1 MFVTDF
7 RTGIEETYGMRIREI
22 RRVKDVFRIR
32 TRLGTYCLKG
42 YDVQVEEVFY
52 IARVFACLDERGFT
66 RSPKVYPTTALS
78 PVMIHQGSVYMLT
91 NWVHGRQPDFGSAAD
106 LRKGLRSLARFHAA
120 AEGFPAGEA
129 PASRIRYFDLE
140 KDVSDYKDL
149 LGCYENTRH
158 LVPPCEEAISRL
170 REPAVLAAITAEQQA
185 SAFIHGDYNYPNL
198 IKDKRG
204 KLHLIDF
211 ENSSL
216 HVRMKDLAHILHRNF
231 TWNAGGML
239 RAVEYYQRHRQLSAP
254 DLSLLHALLSAP
266 YPVVRSIKIGGI
278 QSAARVIPSTD
289 RFLQYQKELGA
300 LLTSS

>member
-1 MFVTDF
+1 MTDF

-32 TRLGTYCLKG
+32 TPLGTYCLKG

-66 RSPKVYPTTALS
+66 RSPKVYPTTTLS

-106 LRKGLRSLARFHAA
+106 LRKGLRALARFHAA

-149 LGCYENTRH
+149 LGYYEKKIA
-158 LVPPCEEAISRL
+158 L
-170 REPAVLAAITAEQQA
+170 
-185 SAFIHGDYNYPNL
+185 DNL
-198 IKDKRG
+198 IERA
-204 KLHLIDF
+204 
-211 ENSSL
+211 SSC
-216 HVRMKDLAHILHRNF
+216 
-231 TWNAGGML
+231 
-239 RAVEYYQRHRQLSAP
+239 
-254 DLSLLHALLSAP
+254 
-266 YPVVRSIKIGGI
+266 
-278 QSAARVIPSTD
+278 
-289 RFLQYQKELGA
+289 
-300 LLTSS
+300 